1 MTKKPLLDPNRSY
14 TFRNYFDFGFPVD
27 ELLTEFGYS
36 LSRAYLK
43 LPQYHSELD
52 RIDNLKQRIEEILPF
67 TDLANEATRRELLIS
82 PILMDLVHYSQA
94 QIRIEYSISVSQQ
107 LQGVLDYFFQR
118 QQQLLVIEA
127 KQADIIRGFT
137 QLAVALVALDQ
148 WTDLLQP
155 RLVGAVTTGDIW
167 RFGVLERS
175 TKHLTQGFNLY
186 RVPEDLDELMRILLA
201 ALLSTDEDNFTACS

>member
-14 TFRNYFDFGFPVD
+14 TFRNYFDLGFPVD

-36 LSRAYLK
+36 LSRAYLQ
-43 LPQYHSELD
+43 LPQYHDELD
-52 RIDNLKQRIEEILPF
+52 RLENLKQRIEEILPF

-82 PILMDLVHYSQA
+82 PIVMDLVHYSQA

-137 QLAVALVALDQ
+137 QLAVELVALDQ

-201 ALLSTDEDNFTACS
+201 ALLSGSNG